1 MPEPHLA
8 KRATRRAALR
18 AAAGA
23 GLGLGAGA
31 LARALAPLALLG
43 AAAAAEPD
51 MGPSMSGE
59 GEETLEVPGA
69 ALRLEFLEG
78 FDAGLRAATRNALR
92 VAALAVAAYFG
103 GRFPVPAAR
112 LRLVAIEG
120 RGVHAGRTY
129 NEPDLNISLH
139 VGVSTSAAEFRADWV
154 MVHEMLHLAIPDVPR
169 AQLWFHE
176 GIATY
181 AEGVA
186 RGHAGLEAPLEVW
199 HEWRVGMPKGLPAAD
214 DRGLDRTPTW
224 GRTYWGGALFC
235 LLADIRI
242 RERSALKLGLGQA
255 LQGVIA
261 AGGSYAVAWPLARTL
276 AVADAAIGQDT
287 LAELHAAWAE
297 TPVRVDLPALWASL
311 GVGDAFDDAAPRA
324 AVRRA
329 ILS

>member
-1 MPEPHLA
+1 MQEPHLA

-120 RGVHAGRTY
+120 
-129 NEPDLNISLH
+129 
-139 VGVSTSAAEFRADWV
+139 
-154 MVHEMLHLAIPDVPR
+154 
-169 AQLWFHE
+169 
-176 GIATY
+176 
-181 AEGVA
+181 
-186 RGHAGLEAPLEVW
+186 
-199 HEWRVGMPKGLPAAD
+199 
-214 DRGLDRTPTW
+214 
-224 GRTYWGGALFC
+224 
-235 LLADIRI
+235 
-242 RERSALKLGLGQA
+242 
-255 LQGVIA
+255 
-261 AGGSYAVAWPLARTL
+261 
-276 AVADAAIGQDT
+276 
-287 LAELHAAWAE
+287 
-297 TPVRVDLPALWASL
+297 
-311 GVGDAFDDAAPRA
+311 
-324 AVRRA
+324 
-329 ILS
+329 